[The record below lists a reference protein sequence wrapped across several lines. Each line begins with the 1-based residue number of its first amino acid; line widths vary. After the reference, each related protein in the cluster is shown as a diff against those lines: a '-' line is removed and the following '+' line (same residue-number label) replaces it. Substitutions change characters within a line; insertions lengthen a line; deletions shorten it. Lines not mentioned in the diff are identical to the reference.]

1 MRRKK
6 MNKRTSVVLC
16 LILATILLSTTILAA
31 CSAGYATSHAS
42 EDAMWHSVDDSM
54 AFGLVAPAATPMPA
68 AAPPP
73 PMTAPEAEMMWLE
86 EPAAEYTGEWN
97 DSYFPANEEDD
108 MRRLG
113 GGTRVTSITAPV
125 TDEFDDKIIYS
136 VFAEL
141 ETMRFDD
148 TIAGVHALMASHGA
162 FIENSSISGV
172 NYASKHYGWIDYRS
186 AFFSIRVPVARLD
199 SMAASLDSL
208 GNVTHISHNAT
219 NITSQFF
226 DTQSRLNSLT
236 IQEERLLDMLSKAD
250 DVPDLILIEERLSDV
265 RYQVESL
272 TTTLNTWQNQVDFS
286 TLTLNIREV
295 EQFTERVEI
304 HRSYWQQIGDGF
316 VSTIRGVGRFFM
328 NLFMWIIVSAPVLII
343 IAIVV
348 VAALIVVRWKLRS
361 YLKKRKESKHLSHT
375 VPQQDE

>member
-1 MRRKK
+1 MK
-6 MNKRTSVVLC
+6 KRTSVVLC
-16 LILATILLSTTILAA
+16 LVLATILFATIILGACGADLAA
-31 CSAGYATSHAS
+31 SPAPADGA
-42 EDAMWHSVDDSM
+42 WHSGDDSM
-54 AFGLVAPAATPMPA
+54 SFGLMAP

-73 PMTAPEAEMMWLE
+73 MPMPAPEAPAADMMWHE
-86 EPAAEYTGEWN
+86 EPAAEYAGDWD
-97 DSYFPANEEDD
+97 DSFFMTNEESGA
-108 MRRLG
+108 RRISG
-113 GGTRVTSITAPV
+113 GAGITSITTPV

-136 VFAEL
+136 VFADL
-141 ETMRFDD
+141 ETMSFDD

-172 NYASKHYGWIDYRS
+172 NYASKHYGWNDFRS
-186 AFFSIRVPVARLD
+186 AFFSLRVPVARLD
-199 SMAASLDSL
+199 SMAASLDNL
-208 GNVTHISHNAT
+208 GNVTHISHSAT

-226 DTQSRLNSLT
+226 DTQSRLNSLK
-236 IQEERLLDMLSKAD
+236 IQEERLLDMLSKAE

-316 VSTIRGVGRFFM
+316 MSTIRGVGRFFM

-348 VAALIVVRWKLRS
+348 VAALILIRWKLRF
-361 YLKKRKESKHLSHT
+361 YLKKRKASKHLSHT